1 MKFGDIDRGELIA
14 LVGGIIL
21 AISLFLTWYS
31 LGNVNTTLN
40 HCKGPN
46 TTCTGWQSLLILR
59 YLLLAA
65 AVAPLILIWII
76 LRGHATSWPR
86 GEFTALTALIA
97 LTFVMFRGPIS
108 KPGSPRT
115 QISLSYGWYVALA
128 GGLLML
134 FGAIYRAQEQSAPK
148 KPPGVL

>member
-1 MKFGDIDRGELIA
+1 
-14 LVGGIIL
+14 
-21 AISLFLTWYS
+21 
-31 LGNVNTTLN
+31 
-40 HCKGPN
+40 
-46 TTCTGWQSLLILR
+46 
-59 YLLLAA
+59 
-65 AVAPLILIWII
+65 
-76 LRGHATSWPR
+76 
-86 GEFTALTALIA
+86 
-97 LTFVMFRGPIS
+97 MFRGPIS

>member
-1 MKFGDIDRGELIA
+1 MHFRDIDRGELIA
-14 LVGGIIL
+14 VVGGVVL
-21 AISLFLTWYS
+21 GISLFLTWYS

-46 TTCTGWQSLLILR
+46 GACTGWHSLLILR

-65 AVAPLILIWII
+65 AVAPLILLYII
-76 LRGHATSWPR
+76 IRGHGLGWPR
-86 GEFTALTALIA
+86 GEVTALIA
-97 LTFVMFRGPIS
+97 LVALTMVVFRGPIS

-115 QISLSYGWYVALA
+115 QIGLSLGWYVALIGA
-128 GGLLML
+128 LLIL
-134 FGAIYRAQEQSAPK
+134 VGSVYRSQEQAARR

>member
-1 MKFGDIDRGELIA
+1 MHFKDIDRGELIA
-14 LVGGIIL
+14 VVGGIVL
-21 AISLFLTWYS
+21 GISLFLAWYS

-46 TTCTGWQSLLILR
+46 GSCTGWQSLLIVR

-65 AVAPLILIWII
+65 AVAPLILLYII
-76 LRGHATSWPR
+76 IRGHGLGWPR
-86 GEFTALTALIA
+86 GEVTALVALVA
-97 LTFVMFRGPIS
+97 LVLVLFRGPIS

-115 QISLSYGWYVALA
+115 EIGLSIGWYVALIGA
-128 GGLLML
+128 LLIL
-134 FGAIYRAQEQSAPK
+134 VGSVYRSQESAAQR